1 MAALISQRSR
11 CSQTSKAWRGLLSAS
26 VDPHLP
32 PAENHPHAQMA
43 SFGVAYS
50 HHIQYSLQFCLWY
63 FDAWNF

>member
-50 HHIQYSLQFCLWY
+50 CLLY
-63 FDAWNF
+63 TSDAADERK